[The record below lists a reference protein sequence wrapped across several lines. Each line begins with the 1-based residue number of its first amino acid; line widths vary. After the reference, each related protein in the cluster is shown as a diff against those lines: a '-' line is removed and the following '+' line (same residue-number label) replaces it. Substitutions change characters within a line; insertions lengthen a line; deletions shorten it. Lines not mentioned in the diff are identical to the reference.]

1 MKRVKIYRNN
11 EWIAMGEMEDPSTW
25 IEEGKRDQWWGDPSA
40 LTFQIED
47 ITQEVA
53 LNQVMNDRKQ
63 AYPTPEEFMNAF
75 FDEGEAG
82 IEKLR
87 QRRSEV
93 KARFPKP

>member
-1 MKRVKIYRNN
+1 
-11 EWIAMGEMEDPSTW
+11 MGEMEDPSTW
-25 IEEGKRDQWWGDPSA
+25 IEEGKRDQWWWDPSA